1 MPVFPGP
8 GDKER
13 VQLMRRANTV
23 WGPLVAGLDYDRDI
37 LREFFSALCHDINTQ
52 KRRIGGHWAIAQL
65 AFKRDIRDVM
75 RCMDQTPS
83 DHLGI

>member
-23 WGPLVAGLDYDRDI
+23 WGPLVAGLEYDKDI
-37 LREFFSALCHDINTQ
+37 LKEFFSALCHDINTQ
-52 KRRIGGHWAIAQL
+52 KQRIGGHWAIAQL

-75 RCMDQTPS
+75 RCMNHRS
-83 DHLGI
+83 DTSSLK

>member
-23 WGPLVAGLDYDRDI
+23 WGPLVAGLEYDKDI
-37 LREFFSALCHDINTQ
+37 LLEFFSGLALDIKQQ
-52 KRRIGGHWAIAQL
+52 KQRIGGDWAVAQV
-65 AFKRDIRDVM
+65 AFSRTVR
-75 RCMDQTPS
+75 
-83 DHLGI
+83 DHLR